1 MKKLNTKPFH
11 EVYSQEQIDEIDNKI
26 LEAQRKYDSKLYAD
40 LIRAK
45 DFPMNN

>member
-1 MKKLNTKPFH
+1 MDEKPFN

-26 LEAQRKYDSKLYAD
+26 REAQRKYNAKLYD
-40 LIRAK
+40 NLLKAK